1 MGGYSMLKILG
12 SILVMLCSA
21 GLGAA
26 GSMDLK
32 RHCMELRFL
41 KQAVY
46 MLRGE
51 IKYSRAPL
59 PEAFGALSER
69 LPAPLSEFFAHLA
82 EELSRMEGQNLG
94 EVWRQEIGRS
104 LKGGCL
110 KKEEKQKL
118 QNLGESLGYLDLE
131 MQLSTIDLYLEQLDE
146 DMILAKEEI
155 RTKQKLYQGMG
166 IAGGIFLVILLI

>member
-1 MGGYSMLKILG
+1 MLKVLG
-12 SILVMLCSA
+12 SILVLLCSA

-51 IKYSRAPL
+51 IKYSKAPL
-59 PEAFGALSER
+59 PEAFGSLSKR
-69 LPAPLSEFFAHLA
+69 LPAPLSEFFSHLE
-82 EELSRMEGQNLG
+82 EELLRPEGQNLG
-94 EVWRQEIGRS
+94 DVWRKEIERS
-104 LKGGCL
+104 LKQSTL

-131 MQLSTIDLYLEQLDE
+131 MQLSTMELYLEQLEE
-146 DMILAKEEI
+146 DIVLAQEEI
-155 RTKQKLYQGMG
+155 RTKQKLYQSMG

>member
-1 MGGYSMLKILG
+1 MLKILG
-12 SILVMLCSA
+12 SILVLLCSA

-51 IKYSRAPL
+51 IKYSKAPL
-59 PEAFGALSER
+59 PEAFGSLSER
-69 LPAPLSEFFAHLA
+69 LPAPFSVFFAHLA
-82 EELSRMEGQNLG
+82 EELLRPEGQNLG
-94 EVWRQEIGRS
+94 EVWKQEIERS
-104 LKGGCL
+104 LKESCL

-118 QNLGESLGYLDLE
+118 QSLGESLGYLDLE
-131 MQLSTIDLYLEQLDE
+131 MQLSTIELYLEQLE
-146 DMILAKEEI
+146 DDINLAQEEI
-155 RTKQKLYQGMG
+155 RTKQKLYQSMG